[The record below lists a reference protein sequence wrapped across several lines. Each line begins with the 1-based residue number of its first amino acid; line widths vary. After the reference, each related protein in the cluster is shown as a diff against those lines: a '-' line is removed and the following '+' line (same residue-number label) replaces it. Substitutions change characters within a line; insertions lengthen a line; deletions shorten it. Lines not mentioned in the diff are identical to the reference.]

1 MTVSMLFDPTMAR
14 TAVFLGVFAVMA
26 LWEVALP
33 ARALR
38 ERKPLRWLTNLGIL
52 VIDVAILRLV
62 LPGAAIAAALYAEQ
76 HDIGLLAYVGLTG
89 LAAGLVGFLILD
101 LALFWQHVLSHRIP
115 ILWRVHAMHH
125 ADRDLDVTSG
135 LRFHPIEVVLSM
147 LFKMA
152 VIVTIGVPAW
162 AVFVFEIV
170 LNAAAQF
177 NHSNV
182 AIPARI
188 EPWLRLLIVTPD
200 MHRTHHSIDQ
210 RETDTNFGFFLSVWD
225 RLFGVY
231 TAEPAAGRAGLVL
244 GLSEHQHHGPSQI
257 LWSLLMPFRKA
268 AGRD

>member
-1 MTVSMLFDPTMAR
+1 MNLSMMIDPSVAR
-14 TAVFLGVFAVMA
+14 PVAFLGVFAIMA
-26 LWEVALP
+26 AWEFAQP

-38 ERKPLRWLTNLGIL
+38 EAKSWRWLTNLGIL
-52 VIDVAILRLV
+52 AIDVAILRLL
-62 LPGAAIAAALYAEQ
+62 LPGAAIAAALFAERQ
-76 HDIGLLAYVGLTG
+76 GIGLLPMIGLDG
-89 LAAGLVGFLILD
+89 AFGGVVGFLLLD

-115 ILWRVHAMHH
+115 MLWRVHAMHH

-147 LFKMA
+147 LFKVA
-152 VIVTIGVPAW
+152 VIMALGVPAV

-177 NHSNV
+177 NHANIS
-182 AIPARI
+182 IPEPI
-188 EPWLRLLIVTPD
+188 ERWVRLLIVTPD
-200 MHRTHHSIDQ
+200 MHRTHHSIDR

-244 GLSEHQHHGPSQI
+244 GLEEHQHHGPSRI
-257 LWSLLMPFRKA
+257 LWSLLLPFRASPGK
-268 AGRD
+268 D